1 MAFERE
7 VDVTKDSIGDYEI
20 VFTVKAAGADTGNI
34 EVQIVTSTGKPFTKD
49 YDLID
54 RLADDAAGLVHLSNL
69 IDLRDYL
76 NIRLPAEVLPI
87 P

>member
-7 VDVTKDSIGDYEI
+7 IDVTKDSIGDYEI
-20 VFTVKAAGADTGNI
+20 VFTVKIIGADTGQI
-34 EVQIVTSTGKPFTKD
+34 EVQIITSTGKPFTRQ

-54 RLADDAAGLVHLSNL
+54 RLGDDAAGLVHLANL

-76 NIRLPAEVLPI
+76 NIRLNDEVLPV
-87 P
+87 